1 MIKVFLGCFPRPRTV
16 LFSLHV
22 FLIHLLKEP
31 HEVGT
36 IINITIINIL
46 TLHMKRKQDG
56 YLTQGYSLRSSI
68 PGLVLLKISPC
79 YLMAICL
86 SLPVCL
92 SVYLFISYFHIQ
104 VKIIEEEFVKRSP
117 YNRYGQEVR
126 KQ

>member
-46 TLHMKRKQDG
+46 TLHMMKWKQDG

-68 PGLVLLKISPC
+68 PGLVLLKILPC
-79 YLMAICL
+79 YLMGICL
-86 SLPVCL
+86 CLPVCL
-92 SVYLFISYFHIQ
+92 STYLSVIFTF
-104 VKIIEEEFVKRSP
+104 K
-117 YNRYGQEVR
+117 
-126 KQ
+126 